1 MRARG
6 RPLGGRWSCSSVTAV
21 PSPLALPAT
30 GVPHAVA
37 VALREGLRLRVDG
50 SVGPTLELT
59 GPPAAP
65 LPDGPP
71 GGYARILTAGWLAA
85 APDLDAAV
93 AALVAR
99 LAPDGRI
106 DCVEPTLATGALR
119 RAQRLSAPAVHAAT
133 GWHVDRDVPAALRR
147 GGLVITDLE
156 RFAMPTRV
164 PVLRP
169 FTRARGHHR
178 VQEAS

>member
-1 MRARG
+1 M
-6 RPLGGRWSCSSVTAV
+6 P
-21 PSPLALPAT
+21 PSLALPA

-37 VALREGLRLRVDG
+37 AALREGLRLRVD
-50 SVGPTLELT
+50 VAEGPTLELL

-65 LPDGPP
+65 LPDPPP

-85 APDLDAAV
+85 SADVDEAV
-93 AALVAR
+93 AS
-99 LAPDGRI
+99 LAAGLGPDGWF
-106 DCVEPTLATGALR
+106 DCVEPTLATGSRR
-119 RAQRLSAPAVHAAT
+119 RAQRLASPAVRVAT

-156 RFAMPTRV
+156 RFAMPTRI

-169 FTRARGHHR
+169 FVRARGHHR
-178 VQEAS
+178 VRGAS